1 MTIIEQTIDLAGKIR
16 MIVQLTNGEIIPLK
30 FSTQPSTTQLNEIE
44 ASYIVAHQYDSVQ
57 TVTIN
62 LSNHYELIRE
72 FVTLIKQNPTVT
84 LTQYNNWLAGKQW
97 HEAAI
102 IRFFVY
108 KLAMGL
114 AEHSEVS
121 ITSYTESFILGKV
134 RDWLVDTPAKKIEKV
149 VFNNV

>member
-72 FVTLIKQNPTVT
+72 FVTLVKQNPSVT
-84 LTQYNNWLAGKQW
+84 LTQYNNWL
-97 HEAAI
+97 
-102 IRFFVY
+102 V
-108 KLAMGL
+108 
-114 AEHSEVS
+114 
-121 ITSYTESFILGKV
+121 
-134 RDWLVDTPAKKIEKV
+134 
-149 VFNNV
+149 

>member
-44 ASYIVAHQYDSVQ
+44 VSYIVAHQYDSVQ

-72 FVTLIKQNPTVT
+72 FVTLVKQNPSVT
-84 LTQYNNWLAGKQW
+84 LTQYNNWLTGKQW
-97 HEAAI
+97 YEAAV

-114 AEHSEVS
+114 ASHAEVS
-121 ITSYTESFILGKV
+121 LTGLTESFVLGKV
-134 RDWLVDTPAKKIEKV
+134 RDWFVNTPTGKIERV
-149 VFNNV
+149 VFNI